1 MGKRG
6 GKSEPDVAA
15 AQETLRLDKWIWF
28 ARFQRSR
35 EACADLVR
43 RGHVRVNGRKVN
55 QPGAAVRPGDI
66 LTLALPGKTVVV
78 EITGLAER
86 REGAASAAGLY
97 RPLEN
102 DTHQGSK
109 NE

>member
-6 GKSEPDVAA
+6 GKAEPETVEA
-15 AQETLRLDKWIWF
+15 AQTLRLDKWIWF

-35 EACADLVR
+35 ETCADLVR
-43 RGHVRVNGRKVN
+43 KGHVRVNGRKVS
-55 QPGAAVRPGDI
+55 QPGAFVRPGDI

-86 REGAASAAGLY
+86 REGAASAVGLY
-97 RPLEN
+97 RSLEN

-109 NE
+109 ND